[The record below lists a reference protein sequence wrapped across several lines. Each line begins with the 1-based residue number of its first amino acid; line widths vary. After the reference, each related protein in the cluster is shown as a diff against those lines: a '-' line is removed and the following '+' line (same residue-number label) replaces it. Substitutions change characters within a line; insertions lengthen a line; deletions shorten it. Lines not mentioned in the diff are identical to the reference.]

1 MDVRDAL
8 EDDAAAM
15 AALADAP
22 EGVMRGMVH
31 DRAVRVAVEDETVL
45 GFVSYDARREAVY
58 VTELAGDPA
67 VVEPLLEEPRGFAAR
82 EDLPV
87 EVVLDADDDARREVV
102 EAAGFERAGDGPRF
116 ENTRTVRYRIED

>member
-1 MDVRDAL
+1 MDVRDAV

-31 DRAVRVAVEDETVL
+31 DRSVRVAVDGEEVL

-67 VVEPLLEEPRGFAAR
+67 VAEPLLEEPRGFAAG

-87 EVVLDADDDARREVV
+87 EVVLDAEDDARRAVV
-102 EAAGFERAGDGPRF
+102 ESAGFERAGEGPRF
-116 ENTRTVRYRIED
+116 ENTRTVRYRVER